1 MKVSKGLRGNSLKG
15 VILKNQ
21 TKMLVLL
28 FFSVWFDFQKK
39 KKFKVLQIKLK
50 FLSLKGNKHVNRT
63 SPFFDVVINNFRIIS
78 RENTQF

>member
-39 KKFKVLQIKLK
+39 KKIQSFTNQIEIPI
-50 FLSLKGNKHVNRT
+50 LKGK
-63 SPFFDVVINNFRIIS
+63 
-78 RENTQF
+78 

>member
-28 FFSVWFDFQKK
+28 FFQFGLIFKK
-39 KKFKVLQIKLK
+39 KKIQSFTNQIEIPI
-50 FLSLKGNKHVNRT
+50 LKGK
-63 SPFFDVVINNFRIIS
+63 
-78 RENTQF
+78 